1 MSKETNITVNLEN
14 LSDKERETLL
24 AIIEKANK
32 PKPKLWK
39 PERHEEYYAI
49 STCKGDISKY
59 ANKNQLYTDD
69 SFVIGNCFRTQK
81 EAEFA
86 VERLKVIQELR
97 EFACEKLEDDKIRW
111 YLYLTKGCVCTS
123 WVKSLQGDLCFQ
135 TEQDAE
141 AAIKAVGEERIKKYY
156 FGIK

>member
-39 PERHEEYYAI
+39 PEHYKKYYSLSFRGHI
-49 STCKGDISKY
+49 IECI
-59 ANKNQLYTDD
+59 NRNQEQTDAC
-69 SFVIGNCFRTQK
+69 FAIGNCCRTEE

-86 VERLKVIQELR
+86 LERLKVIQELR
-97 EFACEKLEDDKIRW
+97 EFACEKLNDDNIRW
-111 YLYLTKGCVCTS
+111 YLYLTRGCVCIS
-123 WVKSLQGDLCFQ
+123 WLKSLQGDLCFQ

>member
-1 MSKETNITVNLEN
+1 MAENTNITVNLEN

-39 PERHEEYYAI
+39 PNDKEIYYLICEGGMVVETRNSNHHCDRARF
-49 STCKGDISKY
+49 SM
-59 ANKNQLYTDD
+59 
-69 SFVIGNCFRTQK
+69 GNCFRTEE

-86 VERLKVIQELR
+86 LERLKVIQKLR
-97 EFACEKLEDDKIRW
+97 EFACEKLDDDHIKW
-111 YLYLTKGCVCTS
+111 YLYLKHGCVCTS
-123 WVKSLQGDLCFQ
+123 WLVSLQGDLCFQ
-135 TEQDAE
+135 TAQDAE